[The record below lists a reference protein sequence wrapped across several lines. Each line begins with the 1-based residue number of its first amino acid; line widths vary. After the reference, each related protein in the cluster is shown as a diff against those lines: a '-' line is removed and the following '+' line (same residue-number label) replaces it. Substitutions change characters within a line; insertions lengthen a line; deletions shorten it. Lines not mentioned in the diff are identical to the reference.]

1 MKLFK
6 KKILPHKMSWDDIT
20 VRQYNQIKNLDLT
33 QIEDQI
39 TAAEILLNIKA
50 DDMTWVEFGKELR
63 KLDFLSKPMPKTII
77 RFSYTLNGRK
87 YVCNPNPVEMSV
99 SQFMDY
105 SEAVKTGCI
114 EKILAVFL
122 IPEGKEYADY
132 DINQVYEDILDMSVQ
147 QAEGLLGFFPIVARV
162 LSRTL
167 ADYSIKML
175 KKGKVNPEVINTI
188 RMTVEELSNMDS
200 CSI

>member
-6 KKILPHKMSWDDIT
+6 KKILPHKLSWWDIT
-20 VRQYNQIKNLDLT
+20 LDQYNRIKDLDLT

-50 DDMTWVEFGKELR
+50 DDMTWVEFGKELK
-63 KLDFLSKPMPKTII
+63 KLDFLNKPMPKTII
-77 RFSYTLNGRK
+77 RFAYTLNGHK
-87 YVCNPNPVEMSV
+87 YICNPNPTELSV
-99 SQFMDY
+99 SQFMDFTEI
-105 SEAVKTGCI
+105 SKTGQI
-114 EKILAVFL
+114 EKVLAIFL

-132 DINQVYEDILDMSVQ
+132 DMNQVYSDILTMSVVEAQ
-147 QAEGLLGFFPIVARV
+147 GILNFFPLVSKV
-162 LSRTL
+162 LLRTL
-167 ADYSIKML
+167 GDYSIKML
-175 KKGKVNPEVINTI
+175 KKGKIDKEVINTI